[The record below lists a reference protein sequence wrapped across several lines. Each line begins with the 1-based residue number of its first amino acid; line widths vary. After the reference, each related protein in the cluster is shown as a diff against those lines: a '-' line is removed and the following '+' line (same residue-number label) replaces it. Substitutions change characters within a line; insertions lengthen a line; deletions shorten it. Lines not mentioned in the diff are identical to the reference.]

1 MHEYCL
7 RRLHAY
13 WARAT
18 SAVICNVMEMYLLV
32 TSLVNHTKLPLTELF
47 TLLIFFHL
55 NCTAVKENKVDS
67 AFLR

>member
-1 MHEYCL
+1 M
-7 RRLHAY
+7 
-13 WARAT
+13 
-18 SAVICNVMEMYLLV
+18 ICNVMEMYLLV